1 MKLSKAVDTSCNSGQ
16 VLSDKSLL
24 EQNSLQQSALIEPL
38 PIHSGPQEHLGWLVR
53 AIEKSII
60 PRLLSTHLNAQTA
73 DDAKHFLSKSVED
86 PEKIATLTK
95 LVLAEESS
103 VAGRYVSELH
113 ASGIPLD
120 EIYLRLLA
128 PVARRLG
135 EMWDDDECSF
145 HQVTVALWRL
155 KQLMYDLS
163 PLFQEFAR
171 SDTLGARAMLIP
183 MPGSQHTRGLFMVSE
198 FFRRAGWKVWG
209 EWANSEAEILALIKT
224 EWFDLIGIS
233 VSVQDQFDA
242 LASFINVIRAN
253 SQNPK
258 IGIMVG
264 GPIFVAH
271 PELIAQVGADITG
284 VDAEQALEQAEIL
297 LTKIHGRHPRS
308 LQRQG

>member
-1 MKLSKAVDTSCNSGQ
+1 MKLSKAVDLSCDDGAVTGEANLIALNSPR
-16 VLSDKSLL
+16 LSVWP
-24 EQNSLQQSALIEPL
+24 EPV
-38 PIHSGPQEHLGWLVR
+38 PIDSGPNEHLGWLVR
-53 AIEKSII
+53 TIEKSII
-60 PRLLSTHLNAQTA
+60 PRLLSAHLHAESEIE
-73 DDAKHFLSKSVED
+73 AKQFLSNSAED
-86 PEKIATLTK
+86 PEKIATLAG
-95 LVLAEESS
+95 LVLADESS
-103 VAGRYVSELH
+103 VAGSYVSELH

-135 EMWDDDECSF
+135 EMWDSDECTF
-145 HQVTVALWRL
+145 HQVTVGLWRL

-171 SDTLGARAMLIP
+171 SNTLGARAILIP
-183 MPGSQHTRGLFMVSE
+183 MPGSQHTMGLFMVSE

-209 EWANSEAEILALIKT
+209 EWANSEAEIMTVIQA

-233 VSVQDQFDA
+233 VSIQDQFDA
-242 LASFINVIRAN
+242 LAVFIKAIRTY
-253 SQNPK
+253 SKNPK

-297 LTKIHGRHPRS
+297 LTKIHGRHPSS
-308 LQRQG
+308 L